1 MRSFILIFSIIFL
14 YGCGYTPLYKSSAV
28 NFYFSEVKSKN
39 ENTYFKIFETFISQ
53 YKIDRGQK
61 NNYSLE
67 IKIEKNKKILS
78 KDSSGNPLVYL
89 IILAADAE
97 VTNYERKI
105 ISKKYKKKF
114 KYSHDSNI
122 FDLNLYEK
130 DIEKKLLK
138 QIADELI
145 ISIITLDNTSLI
157 LNTNKIKVKV
167 SSNPKVGYA
176 KDS

>member
-1 MRSFILIFSIIFL
+1 MFL

-39 ENTYFKIFETFISQ
+39 ENIYFKIFEKFISQ
-53 YKIDRGQK
+53 YKTDKGQK

-67 IKIEKNKKILS
+67 INIEKNRKILS
-78 KDSSGNPLVYL
+78 KDSSGNPLVYVM
-89 IILAADAE
+89 ILAADVE
-97 VTNYERKI
+97 VANYERKI
-105 ISKKYKKKF
+105 ISKKYEKKF

-138 QIADELI
+138 QIVDELI
-145 ISIITLDNTSLI
+145 ISVITLDNTSLI

-167 SSNPKVGYA
+167 SSNPKVGYT